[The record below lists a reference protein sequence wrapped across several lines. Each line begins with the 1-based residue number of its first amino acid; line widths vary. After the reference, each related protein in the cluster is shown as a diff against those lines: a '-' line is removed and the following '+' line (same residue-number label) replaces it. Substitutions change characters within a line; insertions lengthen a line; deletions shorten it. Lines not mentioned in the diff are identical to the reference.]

1 MRLLRLVV
9 FDAAGTESTVE
20 QNLEVLR
27 ELLLDVSRAML
38 DIRVG
43 VQRLYEKSRQ
53 AQPTVAE
60 KKTQVDLR

>member
-53 AQPTVAE
+53 AQPTDAE
-60 KKTQVDLR
+60 KDAG

>member
-1 MRLLRLVV
+1 M
-9 FDAAGTESTVE
+9 FDAAGTESIVE

-53 AQPTVAE
+53 AQSTDAE
-60 KKTQVDLR
+60 KTRADSR

>member
-1 MRLLRLVV
+1 M
-9 FDAAGTESTVE
+9 FHAAGTESTVE

-27 ELLLDVSRAML
+27 ELLLDVGRAML

-53 AQPTVAE
+53 AQSTDAE
-60 KKTQVDLR
+60 KSWADLR

>member
-1 MRLLRLVV
+1 M

-43 VQRLYEKSRQ
+43 VQHLYEKSRQ
-53 AQPTVAE
+53 AQSTDAE
-60 KKTQVDLR
+60 KTRADLR

>member
-1 MRLLRLVV
+1 M
-9 FDAAGTESTVE
+9 FDAAGTESIVE

-53 AQPTVAE
+53 AQLTDAE
-60 KKTQVDLR
+60 KSPADLR